1 MKTKLAF
8 STATLAI
15 GLSLGLVSST
25 ALLVPKPAIAADK
38 GKDEKDKKAVLTPKF
53 GKPLQEADAL
63 MKAKDFNGALAKL
76 QEIDKMTGKNPY
88 ETYLVD
94 ELLGLTYVNLQN
106 YSEAAKRFEATVG
119 AGFLDAAQTAGRIKA
134 IAQIYYQSKD
144 YPKSIEWVN
153 KYTAQ
158 YPDPEVQ
165 VLAGNAYYIQKD
177 FKNAAMELRKTMK
190 MAQAKNIAPKKEW
203 LELVMSAD
211 YEAKDTPAVQQDLEM
226 IVANYPEPKYWTD
239 LLNLVEKTL
248 KDKSQR
254 TSLDIYRLMF
264 ATGAMSAEGEFTE
277 MANIAMQQALPG
289 EAKRVLA
296 QAESKGLLSGAN
308 KALMAKA
315 SAAAAED
322 LKGLPATEAQAR
334 AQKTGDAD
342 VKFGEAYASH
352 GQYDKAVE
360 AIQRGIGKGVKDK
373 DDAQFRLGLAYLGA
387 GKTAEAK
394 AAFGAISPGT
404 NAATFSRLWNI
415 QSGNKA

>member
-1 MKTKLAF
+1 MKTKLAL

-15 GLSLGLVSST
+15 ALSMGLV
-25 ALLVPKPAIAADK
+25 AGGAILVPKDAFAAAK
-38 GKDEKDKKAVLTPKF
+38 KEEKKDEKAVLTPKF

-76 QEIDKMTGKNPY
+76 QEVDKMTGKNPY

-106 YSEAAKRFEATVG
+106 YPEAAKRFEPTIT
-119 AGFLDAAQTAGRIKA
+119 AGFLDPAQTASRIKA
-134 IAQIYYQSKD
+134 VAQIYYQSKD

-158 YPDPEVQ
+158 DPDPEVQ

-177 FKNAAMELRKTMK
+177 FKNAAVELRKALK
-190 MAQAKNIAPKKEW
+190 MAEAKGIPAKKEW
-203 LELVMSAD
+203 LELQMSAD
-211 YEAKDTPAVQQDLEM
+211 YESKDTPAVQHDLEL
-226 IVANYPEPKYWTD
+226 IVASYPEPKYWTD

-264 ATGAMSAEGEFTE
+264 ATNAMTAEGEFTE
-277 MANIAMQQALPG
+277 MANIASQQALPG
-289 EAKRVLA
+289 EAKRVLM
-296 QAESKGLLSGAN
+296 QADSKGLLGASN
-308 KALMAKA
+308 KALLTKA
-315 SAAAAED
+315 NTAADAD
-322 LKGLPATEAQAR
+322 LKSLPATEAQAR

-352 GQYDKAVE
+352 GQYEKAIE

-373 DDAQFRLGLAYLGA
+373 DDAQLRLGLAYLGA

-394 AAFGAISPGT
+394 AAFAAISPGT
-404 NAATFSRLWNI
+404 NAATFAHLWNI

>member
-1 MKTKLAF
+1 MKTKLAL
-8 STATLAI
+8 STATLAVA
-15 GLSLGLVSST
+15 LSLGLV
-25 ALLVPKPAIAADK
+25 AGGAILVPKAAFAAAK
-38 GKDEKDKKAVLTPKF
+38 KEEKDDKKAVLTPKF

-76 QEIDKMTGKNPY
+76 QEVDKMSGKNPY

-106 YSEAAKRFEATVG
+106 YPEAAKRFEPTIT
-119 AGFLDAAQTAGRIKA
+119 AGFLDPAQTASRIKA
-134 IAQIYYQSKD
+134 VAQIYYQSKD
-144 YPKSIEWVN
+144 YPKAIEWVN
-153 KYTAQ
+153 KSTAQ
-158 YPDPEVQ
+158 DPDPEVQ

-177 FKNAAMELRKTMK
+177 FKNAALELRKALK
-190 MAQAKNIAPKKEW
+190 MAEAKGIPAKKEW
-203 LELVMSAD
+203 LELQMSAD
-211 YEAKDTPAVQQDLEM
+211 YESKDTPAVQRDLEM
-226 IVANYPEPKYWTD
+226 IVASYPEPKYWTD

-264 ATGAMSAEGEFTE
+264 ATNAMTAEGEFTE
-277 MANIAMQQALPG
+277 MANIASQQALPG
-289 EAKRVLA
+289 EAKRVLM
-296 QAESKGLLSGAN
+296 QADSKGLLGASN
-308 KALMAKA
+308 KALLTKA
-315 SAAAAED
+315 NAAADAD
-322 LKGLPATEAQAR
+322 LKSLPATEAQAR

-352 GQYDKAVE
+352 GQYDKAIE

-373 DDAQFRLGLAYLGA
+373 DDAQLRLGLAYLGA

-394 AAFGAISPGT
+394 AAFAAISPGT
-404 NAATFSRLWNI
+404 NAATFAHLWNI